1 MNKKQWIG
9 FFVALIFSLVG
20 ILFLWNKAGSFNLLS
35 LNFMWLS
42 LAFIL
47 FAFLWLCD
55 SAALYFILK
64 SNNCD
69 INILLLF
76 KITLCSFFFGS
87 ITPFQ
92 IGNIPA
98 LTVFLEKNNVP
109 IEKGIP
115 SILLK
120 CTINGVLRALISII
134 LAFYL
139 KDTFEGGLSTTI
151 FVVLLLYG
159 VGAFMGY
166 YLILCKGKTACSL
179 RYWAS
184 NVFLWLGK
192 KIPSTNKTMCRIYSS
207 FINSPATLAPL
218 LRKKSWMI
226 PTFTSILL
234 FWSTLF
240 SLPFILVRTI
250 NQIAPFFDLFM
261 VQAAYYMLQSFL
273 PSPGGSGL
281 AEISIGYI
289 YTVFIGGTSPTF
301 TFLLRFFTY
310 YLPLSIGAT
319 FLFTNKNLLLNQ
331 KE

>member
-9 FFVALIFSLVG
+9 FFVALALSLVG
-20 ILFLWNKAGSFNLLS
+20 ILYLWNKAGSFNLLS
-35 LNFMWLS
+35 LNFLWLS

-47 FAFLWLCD
+47 FIFLWICD

-64 SNNCD
+64 SNDCA
-69 INILLLF
+69 ISIFLLY
-76 KITLCSFFFGS
+76 KITLCSYFFGS

-92 IGNIPA
+92 IGTIPA
-98 LTVFLEKNNVP
+98 LIVFLEKNNVP

-115 SILLK
+115 SIFLK
-120 CTINGVLRALISII
+120 CTINGALRALISIV

-139 KDTFEGGLSTTI
+139 KNTLDGGLSTTI
-151 FVVLLLYG
+151 FLVLLVYG
-159 VGAFMGY
+159 FGAFTGY
-166 YLILCKGKTACSL
+166 YLILCKDRKACSL
-179 RYWAS
+179 RNWVS
-184 NVFLWLGK
+184 QVFLWLGK
-192 KIPSTNKTMCRIYSS
+192 KIPSTNKAMCRIHSS
-207 FINSPATLAPL
+207 FINSPLTLEPL
-218 LRKKSWMI
+218 LKKRNWI
-226 PTFTSILL
+226 APTLLSILL

-240 SLPFILVRTI
+240 SLPFVLVRALS
-250 NQIAPFFDLFM
+250 QIAPFFDLFM

-310 YLPLSIGAT
+310 YLPLSVGAI
-319 FLFTNKNLLLNQ
+319 FLFTNKKSLSNQ
-331 KE
+331 K